1 MDNNLKN
8 QNSYQK
14 TNENLLSQSGCGD
27 SPLFELADRLKS
39 LKDEK
44 KEIESNLKSVNDMIF
59 EADAALSEAMILNET
74 QNFTRGGTMFCLT
87 TSTKASPVAGRKN
100 ELYTLLKDMGYGDLV
115 QETVNANSLSS
126 FVKEQIIEND
136 KVLPQWLDGLVTVFE
151 KTTVG
156 VRRQSAAKNF

>member
-1 MDNNLKN
+1 MDNTFKN
-8 QNSYQK
+8 QSTTQNASESLEISEKLGTRNGYG
-14 TNENLLSQSGCGD
+14 E

-44 KEIESNLKSVNDMIF
+44 KEIEANLKSVNDMIF
-59 EADAALSEAMILNET
+59 EVDSALSEAMILNET

-136 KVLPQWLDGLVTVFE
+136 IVNKL
-151 KTTVG
+151 
-156 VRRQSAAKNF
+156 